1 MIDGPYA
8 SLEPPRISM
17 PHISTLDYRK
27 LPSYKPLFL
36 DYLNKFD
43 ALSPFFAAD
52 PFDAAAWGDVAAKL
66 EGKSA
71 TLGPLRKLNVSL
83 GADESALASLD
94 ALSDG
99 ALVVVSGQQVGIF
112 GGPLYTIAKALTAVR
127 LAGLAEQRL
136 ERRVVPLF
144 WMDADDH
151 DFAEVQKTSMLTR
164 GNELL
169 DLRYEPP
176 LAHGRQSVGQLALAP
191 RSAP

>member
-144 WMDADDH
+144 GWTQTITISPRFKRPPYSHAG
-151 DFAEVQKTSMLTR
+151 TSSWT
-164 GNELL
+164 
-169 DLRYEPP
+169 
-176 LAHGRQSVGQLALAP
+176 
-191 RSAP
+191 SATSRLWRTVVSRLGS